1 MKDYMI
7 YKLENRKIA
16 DEVMSFYLPERGND
30 CSNLFRRKVHRLVD
44 LNSYKC
50 KGYIVTGV
58 LYVDKETY
66 LNARL
71 DVKVAEYCKTDKHE
85 QEVRLNRHMYDSNTL
100 CTTLEAI
107 QDYKWTCLK
116 QISSLV
122 RRLRNEDLEVNNE
135 IAIMLYD
142 KYLEAILQY

>member
-1 MKDYMI
+1 MRDYMI
-7 YKLENRKIA
+7 YKMENSKTAEEIMR
-16 DEVMSFYLPERGND
+16 FYLPERGND
-30 CSNLFRRKVHRLVD
+30 CNDLFRRKVNRIID
-44 LNSYKC
+44 LRNHKSD
-50 KGYIVTGV
+50 GFVVTGV

-71 DVKVAEYCKTDKHE
+71 DAVVAEYCKTDRHE
-85 QEVRLNRHMYDSNTL
+85 QEVRANKHMYKTETL
-100 CTTLEAI
+100 HTTLEMI

-122 RRLRNEDLEVNNE
+122 RRLQREDYDVNNE

-142 KYLEAILQY
+142 KYLEAIL